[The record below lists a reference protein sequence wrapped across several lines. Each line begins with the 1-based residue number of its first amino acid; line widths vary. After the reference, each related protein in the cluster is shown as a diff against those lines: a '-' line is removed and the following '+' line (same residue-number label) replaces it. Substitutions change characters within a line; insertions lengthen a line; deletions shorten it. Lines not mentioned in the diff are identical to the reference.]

1 MSSREYPKVW
11 DRFERT
17 VDGGTMKFV
26 VEDVSEAMWGTA
38 VEFML
43 GNYIKEDVWW
53 STAGTARDHDAV
65 QEYRVLL
72 TSIIRQKMSLAC
84 FLADGDGSGHTLV
97 GANLCLP
104 QVKGEFVDHNPP
116 KTEAG
121 LLSLRMFAEAMKVPV
136 IYDKYGVG
144 EYLMGVGLSVA
155 PEYRR
160 LGIATELLTARIAL
174 SKSLGFRATGGIF
187 TSEHGQLAAEKAS
200 YECLYTIPY
209 KKFGKLCNIV
219 FNSSTQD
226 LKIYAIKTE

>member
-26 VEDVSEAMWGTA
+26 VEDVSEAMWSTA

-53 STAGTARDHDAV
+53 STAGTARDPDAV

-84 FLADGDGSGHTLV
+84 FLADGDGTGHTL
-97 GANLCLP
+97 
-104 QVKGEFVDHNPP
+104 P

-144 EYLMGVGLSVA
+144 EYLMGAGLSVA

-160 LGIATELLTARIAL
+160 LGIATKLLTARIAL

-187 TSEHGQLAAEKAS
+187 TSEHGQQAAEKAN
-200 YECLYTIPY
+200 YECLYTVPY
-209 KKFGKLCNIV
+209 KKFGKRCNII